1 MKMVIR
7 TDRHANIA
15 GGRTH
20 APCIHA
26 LERSGSP
33 SEETL

>member
-1 MKMVIR
+1 MKMVISA
-7 TDRHANIA
+7 DSHANIV

-20 APCIHA
+20 APFIHA